1 MDFDS
6 AGIGLVHL
14 SDSILINE
22 FCCANKEG
30 SLPLQNFLKRHA
42 HDNQKRKL
50 SITWIL
56 VQKSDPSIPLGYFS
70 LACASID
77 VEDLNAGDTKG
88 CPKYERFP
96 ALLIGKFAID
106 DRYHGKGLG
115 TQLMDYVYA
124 LTIKLSENTGC
135 RYLIVESKPT
145 SAWFYEEKCNF
156 IRVRELDG
164 GNILFYKNVIT
175 LLSE

>member
-1 MDFDS
+1 MNFNS
-6 AGIGLVHL
+6 AGIVLVHL
-14 SDSILINE
+14 SDSILIDE
-22 FCCANKEG
+22 FSCTYKEG

-42 HDNQKRKL
+42 HDNQKKRL

-56 VQKSDPSIPLGYFS
+56 VQKTKPRFPLGYFS

-135 RYLIVESKPT
+135 RYLIVESKPS
-145 SAWFYEEKCNF
+145 SAWFYEGKCNF
-156 IRVRELDG
+156 IRVRELDR

-175 LLSE
+175 LL

>member
-1 MDFDS
+1 MNVDF
-6 AGIGLVHL
+6 AGVDLVHL
-14 SDSILINE
+14 SDSILVNE
-22 FCCANKEG
+22 FRCADKEG
-30 SLPLQNFLKRHA
+30 SIPLQNFLIRHA

-56 VQKSDPSIPLGYFS
+56 IQKTAPLIPLGYFS

-77 VEDLNAGDTKG
+77 VEDLGVEDTKG

-106 DRYHGKGLG
+106 DRYHRNGLG
-115 TQLMDYVYA
+115 TKLMDYVYT
-124 LTIKLSENTGC
+124 LTIKLSSNTGC

-145 SAWFYEEKCNF
+145 SAGFYEDVCNF
-156 IRVRELDG
+156 RKVRELDG
-164 GNILFYKNVIT
+164 GNILFYKNVIS
-175 LLSE
+175 LISE

>member
-1 MDFDS
+1 MVFDS
-6 AGIGLVHL
+6 AGIGLVRL
-14 SDSILINE
+14 SDSIHINE
-22 FCCANKEG
+22 FCCASKVG
-30 SLPLQNFLKRHA
+30 SLPLQNFLKHHA

-56 VQKSDPSIPLGYFS
+56 VQESEPCIPLGYIS

-77 VEDLNAGDTKG
+77 VEDLNAGDKKG
-88 CPKYERFP
+88 CPKYDRFP

-124 LTIKLSENTGC
+124 LTIKISENTGC
-135 RYLIVESKPT
+135 RYLIVESKPS

-156 IRVRELDG
+156 IRVRELED

-175 LLSE
+175 LLFE